1 MRVVHDKEI
10 FFNDETSDHN
20 IIYLPNLF
28 ESKQQELNEEILF
41 SLNSLGLSG
50 DLNIPNRIDK
60 ALNGA
65 ENVSW
70 KNKQLQ
76 K

>member
-1 MRVVHDKEI
+1 MHDKEF

-41 SLNSLGLSG
+41 SLNSLGLSD
-50 DLNIPNRIDK
+50 DLNTPNRIDK